1 MLIYWAN
8 SIFSEA
14 DRRFNSVCVESL
26 RAEGFSVMNPQER
39 NFNLG
44 DSGKTVDAAL
54 IFRQDTTDVEKCD
67 VLIACID
74 QETIDCGVSCEVGI
88 AWTLKKKTIGLY
100 TDFRQHRV
108 GEGKM
113 YKNPYVLGCILDHG
127 IILNTVDQVVE
138 ELRRMSK
145 QDEQ

>member
-14 DRRFNSVCVESL
+14 DRKFNLLCVERL
-26 RAEGFSVMNPQER
+26 RAEGFSILNPQEKT
-39 NFNLG
+39 FNVG
-44 DSGKTVDAAL
+44 DSSRAVDASQ
-54 IFRQDTTDVEKCD
+54 IFKEDTSDIEKCD

-88 AWTLKKKTIGLY
+88 AWALNKKIVGLY
-100 TDFRQHRV
+100 TDFRQHRI

-127 IILNTVDQVVE
+127 IIHDTLDKVIE
-138 ELRRMSK
+138 ELKKTTKRN
-145 QDEQ
+145 EQ